1 MTTTIG
7 TTDDCLIRKNP
18 IPHPTIFGS
27 PFRNCSERRSYLK
40 D

>member
-18 IPHPTIFGS
+18 IPHPTIFWFAIQELLGA
-27 PFRNCSERRSYLK
+27 R
-40 D
+40 